1 MRRVMRILKIALG
14 LLLIGIVAGAVALV
28 VLDEPR
34 PKGTPGPEAEAMA
47 EAIMTAAGVDAWNRE
62 VGAIEWDFGGR
73 RDHLWDRQRHLV
85 RVRWPG
91 HVALLDLNSEAAHV
105 TKDGEVLSGE
115 ARAAVRE
122 TAYCAWLNDSFWLNP
137 LAKLKDEGTT
147 RSLVKTE
154 DGEKG
159 LLISY
164 ADGGV
169 TPGDAYLWLLGQDGL
184 PRAWRMWV
192 SIIPIGGLEA
202 TWQNYQTLPGGA
214 KVATLH
220 EGPLKLELTGIKSAK
235 SLSELHPGADP
246 FAPLLAQPGTKPASQ
261 PAQAASQ
268 PTEAASQPAAP
279 ASQPSDAEPAKA
291 EPAQPTEAEPTK
303 AEPAQPAAA
312 KKPAA
317 SPAPAEEL

>member
-34 PKGTPGPEAEAMA
+34 PKGTPGPKAEAMA
-47 EAIMTAAGVDAWNRE
+47 EAIMAAAGVEAWNRE

-73 RDHLWDRQRHLV
+73 RDHLWDRQRHLA

-91 HVALLDLNSEAAHV
+91 HVALLDLNSQAAHV

-115 ARAAVRE
+115 AHAAARQ
-122 TAYCAWLNDSFWLNP
+122 TAYSAWVNDSFWLNP

-147 RSLVKTE
+147 RSLVQTE
-154 DGEKG
+154 DGEEG

-184 PRAWRMWV
+184 PKAWRMWV

-202 TWQNYQTLPGGA
+202 SWQNYKTLPGGA

-235 SLSELHPGADP
+235 SISELHPGADP

-261 PAQAASQ
+261 PAQ
-268 PTEAASQPAAP
+268 PASQPAEAEPVAP
-279 ASQPSDAEPAKA
+279 AEAELAAPAEA
-291 EPAQPTEAEPTK
+291 EPAQPTAP
-303 AEPAQPAAA
+303 